1 MTNKTNKD
9 FLWVNISELPYFRG
23 LLRAVEARFY
33 QDIELQHPIFDLGC
47 GDGQFAQTTFDHTI
61 DVGLDPWTGPIKK
74 AIKTGAY
81 QMVLQGSGA
90 DIPFPDQSFNSAIS
104 NSVLEHIPE
113 LDPVLKE
120 VHRILKPGSL
130 FVFCVPNHQFLG
142 TLSISN
148 FCDRVGLKGLGNAYR
163 SFFNRISRHYHCD
176 SPEEWKDR
184 LDRAGF
190 DVVEWWHYFSPG
202 AFHVLEWGHYFG
214 LPSAVA
220 HILFRKWI
228 LSPTAWNLA
237 VTRAV
242 VQKFYD
248 EPAKNPQ
255 GAYTFYIARRR

>member
-142 TLSISN
+142 TLSIS
-148 FCDRVGLKGLGNAYR
+148 
-163 SFFNRISRHYHCD
+163 
-176 SPEEWKDR
+176 
-184 LDRAGF
+184 
-190 DVVEWWHYFSPG
+190 
-202 AFHVLEWGHYFG
+202 
-214 LPSAVA
+214 
-220 HILFRKWI
+220 
-228 LSPTAWNLA
+228 
-237 VTRAV
+237 
-242 VQKFYD
+242 
-248 EPAKNPQ
+248 
-255 GAYTFYIARRR
+255 